1 MSTWTSNYSY
11 RKVCKIIYK
20 VATYHIQHAL
30 SKRETLI
37 HTVACFRLCFMSLS
51 FTRRSLISD
60 TAKHNHELPTWTELL
75 QLLLTMIFVRGLL
88 EDMPVRKRVLWL
100 RPSWSS
106 KDCMMTGGYWRYFTK
121 DTPNYAICVQVY
133 CFWRFRLDSRRYFH
147 QFKLW
152 YFHQFGKLSVLS
164 RTKRK
169 SRTSGL
175 FCE

>member
-75 QLLLTMIFVRGLL
+75 QLLLTMILVKRTFRGHAGSKAGTLATAQLKFKGLYEDGRLL
-88 EDMPVRKRVLWL
+88 SLLHERYAKLCNLCTSILLLTFQIRQ
-100 RPSWSS
+100 S
-106 KDCMMTGGYWRYFTK
+106 K
-121 DTPNYAICVQVY
+121 
-133 CFWRFRLDSRRYFH
+133 
-147 QFKLW
+147 
-152 YFHQFGKLSVLS
+152 VLS
-164 RTKRK
+164 
-169 SRTSGL
+169 SI
-175 FCE
+175 